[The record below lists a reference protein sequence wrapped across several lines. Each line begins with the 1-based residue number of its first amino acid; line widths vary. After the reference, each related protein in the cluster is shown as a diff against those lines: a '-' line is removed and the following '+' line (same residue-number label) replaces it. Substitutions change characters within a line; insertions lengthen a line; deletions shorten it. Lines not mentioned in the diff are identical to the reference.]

1 MFFICYF
8 ILQDSSD
15 NTSLGNNSSDS
26 SKLLILLSIPTSIS
40 HSTKCPS
47 NSHPFDFKFFIGKK
61 RKKKQHISLFIILEK
76 FIKKSSNCEGHTE
89 FKLPEKYQITY
100 TTNYIFQVFEQ
111 CAVYCLF
118 QKETLD
124 FTTTSRDTNYLKDKP
139 TIKHGEK
146 RWIQI
151 PNAWTQRCRRFN
163 FKS

>member
-1 MFFICYF
+1 MFFPGLIFACTHSQWKCVCFLIKELARMFFMCYF

-111 CAVYCLF
+111 CAVYKQLANVP
-118 QKETLD
+118 QKHSNT
-124 FTTTSRDTNYLKDKP
+124 
-139 TIKHGEK
+139 
-146 RWIQI
+146 
-151 PNAWTQRCRRFN
+151 
-163 FKS
+163 